1 MNIYDLG
8 WNNYFRQHFEQL
20 NDKDDLIP
28 CRITLE
34 HRNLY
39 QVLGEAGELV
49 AEVTGKF
56 RHQSQSRADFP
67 SVGDWV
73 AVKIR
78 PGEHRAS
85 IHAILPRKS
94 SFSRKVAGLE
104 TDEQIL
110 SANIDTVFLVSGLD
124 GDFNLRRIERYLTLA
139 WESGVNPVLILNK
152 ADICPN
158 IEERLSQVESVAFG
172 LPVHTISAKEKQGLE
187 VLSEYLGRGQTATF
201 LGSSG
206 VGKSTL
212 INSLLGS
219 ELLKVREIREDDSR
233 GRHTTTSRQLIILPE
248 GGIVIDTPGMR
259 SVMLWADE
267 EGLKKAFDDIEELAS
282 RCRFGDCKH
291 DTEPGCEIKQALEDG
306 TLDPKRYHSYLK
318 QQKELQSLALRRN
331 QKEYRRATREWDKK
345 VRHYH
350 QEKKKLRKKGLM

>member
-1 MNIYDLG
+1 MNIHDLG
-8 WNNYFRQHFEQL
+8 WNNFFQQHFEQL
-20 NDKDDLIP
+20 RDKDDLLP
-28 CRITLE
+28 CRVSME

-39 QVLGEAGELV
+39 HVLSDVGELV

-56 RHQSQSRADFP
+56 RHQTQARADFP

-73 AVKIR
+73 AVKPR
-78 PGEHRAS
+78 PGDDRAS
-85 IHAILPRKS
+85 IHAVLPRKS

-104 TDEQIL
+104 TEEQIL
-110 SANIDTVFLVSGLD
+110 SANIDTVFLVNGLD
-124 GDFNLRRIERYLTLA
+124 GDFNLRRIERYLTLS

-152 ADICPN
+152 ADVCPDL
-158 IEERLSQVESVAFG
+158 EERLSQVESVAFG
-172 LPVHTISAKEKQGLE
+172 LPIHTVSAKQKQGLE
-187 VLSEYLGRGQTATF
+187 VLREYLGKGQTAVF

-233 GRHTTTSRQLIILPE
+233 GRHTTTARQMIFLPG

-259 SVMLWADE
+259 SVILWAEE
-267 EGLKKAFDDIEELAS
+267 EGLKQAFGDIEELAS
-282 RCRFGDCKH
+282 RCRFSDCKH
-291 DTEPGCEIKQALEDG
+291 ESEPGCAIKQALEDG
-306 TLDPKRYHSYLK
+306 TLNPKRFHSYVK
-318 QQKELQSLALRRN
+318 QQKELMSLALRKS

-345 VRHYH
+345 VRRFH
-350 QEKKKLRKKGLM
+350 QEKKKLRKEGLL